1 MNRLPKKKITIEL
14 PKFQRNL
21 VWKEKN
27 KIEFI
32 ESLKKGYPFGTLL
45 LYKQEDKDDIFSLID
60 GLQRSSTI
68 KDYYEQPTKYF
79 PRSNIDDTLCKK
91 ILSYVDNNT
100 SKNNSEDDLVVILK
114 DYIYKWVIE
123 QKSFDESDG
132 FSASDLAEYLDE
144 HFFNNELDKTAFRNI
159 RKCLAEFTDAVK
171 EESNINEVS
180 IPVLVYYGDEE
191 NLPEIFE
198 LINSKGTKLNK
209 YQIYSAVWNK
219 TFKIHNAEIISMI
232 KRKYDKAIEDG
243 FEIKDYD
250 PDNID
255 NADFNLF
262 EYLFGLGKLLKKNY
276 PLLFGR
282 LDEKKIDTEEAISFM
297 LVSICCG
304 LSFDQMKN
312 LEKKYLNKDQCKFE
326 KALLES
332 VDVTYEILEPY
343 IAFKANS
350 KEKLPVTVFHTDHQ
364 IISIIGTVF
373 YLMYDQD
380 LEKKENWIEIKK
392 NLEKTLPLHYLYDII
407 SREWRGA
414 TDRKVKQIVFGEG
427 DNWNID
433 KHSKYLKPIGKES
446 WDFLF
451 KEWEQQQLDKKEK
464 NRRKINPPEKLFLN
478 FLYTK
483 TMTFHQH
490 SKLTF
495 EYDHIF
501 PLERLRK
508 CSDDLPIRCVANF
521 ALISDQLNKKKK
533 NKTFIEYY
541 TDLVNKNELSYE
553 KAAKELK
560 DLEGQLFISPHEIC
574 FEKDSSGKDLISAE
588 WFESK
593 MRKRFD
599 ILKRKFYK
607 LYLD

>member
-1 MNRLPKKKITIEL
+1 MEL

-262 EYLFGLGKLLKKNY
+262 EYLFGLGKLLKK
-276 PLLFGR
+276 
-282 LDEKKIDTEEAISFM
+282 K
-297 LVSICCG
+297 
-304 LSFDQMKN
+304 LSF
-312 LEKKYLNKDQCKFE
+312 
-326 KALLES
+326 
-332 VDVTYEILEPY
+332 
-343 IAFKANS
+343 
-350 KEKLPVTVFHTDHQ
+350 
-364 IISIIGTVF
+364 II
-373 YLMYDQD
+373 
-380 LEKKENWIEIKK
+380 W
-392 NLEKTLPLHYLYDII
+392 
-407 SREWRGA
+407 
-414 TDRKVKQIVFGEG
+414 
-427 DNWNID
+427 
-433 KHSKYLKPIGKES
+433 
-446 WDFLF
+446 
-451 KEWEQQQLDKKEK
+451 
-464 NRRKINPPEKLFLN
+464 
-478 FLYTK
+478 
-483 TMTFHQH
+483 
-490 SKLTF
+490 
-495 EYDHIF
+495 
-501 PLERLRK
+501 
-508 CSDDLPIRCVANF
+508 
-521 ALISDQLNKKKK
+521 
-533 NKTFIEYY
+533 
-541 TDLVNKNELSYE
+541 
-553 KAAKELK
+553 AA
-560 DLEGQLFISPHEIC
+560 
-574 FEKDSSGKDLISAE
+574 
-588 WFESK
+588 
-593 MRKRFD
+593 R
-599 ILKRKFYK
+599 
-607 LYLD
+607 